1 MKSKLFFP
9 LLLFASLFSGN
20 ALFAQEKPKYNLPDN
35 YRFDYE
41 VKQVVV
47 NNKNTADTCTMHF
60 FYTKSGDYA
69 GAGFNGKGDNE
80 EKLFVVLTR
89 ESIAIIFDQQKKNI
103 TIVNIHKLI
112 SDLGGLLKRIK
123 MDSLVAQMRQKTNGK
138 NIQSVKTGN
147 TKQIDSYTAEEYSV
161 SDNKDHKVSVWC
173 AKVDFFTPGD
183 YILGA
188 GGSNL
193 LRMMKD
199 RMTSHPLLLALTQ
212 PKTLVTEIDRVDSRD
227 AKGIAIRTESI
238 KQNPKTILTTGY
250 KVKNYS
256 NMTLP
261 EIFQAEMGKKGN

>member
-1 MKSKLFFP
+1 MKSKFFSPLMLLSNLF
-9 LLLFASLFSGN
+9 LGN
-20 ALFAQEKPKYNLPDN
+20 VLFAQEKPQYNLPDS

-41 VKQVVV
+41 VSQMIV
-47 NNKNTADTCTMHF
+47 NKKSTADSCIMHF

-69 GAGFNGKGDNE
+69 GAGINGKSGGK
-80 EKLFVVLTR
+80 EKLFVVFTR
-89 ESIAIIFDQQKKNI
+89 DGNGIIFDERKKDI
-103 TIVNIHKLI
+103 TIVNFRKLV
-112 SDLGGLLKRIK
+112 SDLGGLLKWIK
-123 MDSLVAQMRQKTNGK
+123 MDSLIAQLREKPNGK

-147 TKQIDSYTAEEYSV
+147 TKQIDSYTTEEYSV

-193 LRMMKD
+193 IKMMNNRMG
-199 RMTSHPLLLALTQ
+199 SHPLLLALTQ
-212 PKTLVTEIDRVDSRD
+212 PKTMVTEIDRVDSRD
-227 AKGIAIRTESI
+227 VTGMVMHTESI
-238 KQNPKTILTTGY
+238 RQNSTTVLTNGY

-261 EIFQAEMGKKGN
+261 EIFQAEMSKKDN